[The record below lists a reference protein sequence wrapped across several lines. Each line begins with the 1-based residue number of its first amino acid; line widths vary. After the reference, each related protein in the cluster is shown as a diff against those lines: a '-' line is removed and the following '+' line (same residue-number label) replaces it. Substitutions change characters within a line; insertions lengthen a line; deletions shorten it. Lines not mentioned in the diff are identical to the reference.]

1 MIKNSQ
7 LTRNKRNFIVILK
20 AGMVCNTE
28 ILNALHVQLG
38 KNEDVY
44 SVKTEYYRYLST
56 GMSISPYGSSKNAAI

>member
-7 LTRNKRNFIVILK
+7 PTRNKRNFIVILK

-44 SVKTEYYRYLST
+44 SPFIQHLLEDLS
-56 GMSISPYGSSKNAAI
+56 SAVRQRK